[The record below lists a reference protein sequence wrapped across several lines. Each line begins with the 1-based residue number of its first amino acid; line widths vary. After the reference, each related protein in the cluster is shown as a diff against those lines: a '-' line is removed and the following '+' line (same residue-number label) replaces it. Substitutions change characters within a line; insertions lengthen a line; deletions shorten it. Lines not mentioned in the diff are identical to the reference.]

1 VENASN
7 EVQMWAGASPQAGG
21 SQPPLEETPGAAQ
34 PRLAARSA
42 VKPLYDVVAED
53 ESSLDS
59 FEDAEDEV
67 IKSIRFTILVGS
79 GNCLFVLPDIGIYFF
94 LFLLPDIS
102 MKGKKKILL
111 LHQLINSLG
120 NSIDWLRVSY
130 R

>member
-1 VENASN
+1 VQNASN
-7 EVQMWAGASPQAGG
+7 EVQQWAGASPQVGG
-21 SQPPLEETPGAAQ
+21 SHPPLEETPGAAQ

-67 IKSIRFTILVGS
+67 IKSIRFTILVGC
-79 GNCLFVLPDIGIYFF
+79 GNFLFVLPDIGIYFF

-102 MKGKKKILL
+102 MKGKKKFYYCI
-111 LHQLINSLG
+111 S
-120 NSIDWLRVSY
+120 
-130 R
+130 